1 MAFCCFTFSPLLGSN
16 VSSYINMVCETLR
29 NTIPKA
35 IVHCQVKEAKRNLLN
50 RFYAHVGSK
59 EVCFTFTN
67 YTILHAIRRHVHVF
81 VVKSQL
87 TA

>member
-1 MAFCCFTFSPLLGSN
+1 MTTIMRTNFLNRQSIFMTSSLFYSGSN

-35 IVHCQVKEAKRNLLN
+35 VVHCQVKEAKRNLLN

-59 EVCFTFTN
+59 EVCF
-67 YTILHAIRRHVHVF
+67 ILP
-81 VVKSQL
+81 
-87 TA
+87 

>member
-1 MAFCCFTFSPLLGSN
+1 

-59 EVCFTFTN
+59 EVCLLGLI
-67 YTILHAIRRHVHVF
+67 ILF
-81 VVKSQL
+81 CTQL
-87 TA
+87 EDRCVCL